1 MECYKYV
8 GETNIYFSIS
18 SAMTQFAELTFVQV
32 LSLPAAEVAART
44 RASSPYPECSA
55 DCGQIG
61 VTTSPPHHLP
71 PRLASPT
78 GAHNFHFIQFSL
90 RLNTVL
96 MSVLKSKRKG
106 RREMAHS
113 RNSNPY

>member
-1 MECYKYV
+1 
-8 GETNIYFSIS
+8 
-18 SAMTQFAELTFVQV
+18 MTQFAELTFVQV

-71 PRLASPT
+71 PRRPGLT
-78 GAHNFHFIQFSL
+78 TFISFNSLSDSILFSC
-90 RLNTVL
+90 R
-96 MSVLKSKRKG
+96 S
-106 RREMAHS
+106 
-113 RNSNPY
+113 

>member
-1 MECYKYV
+1 
-8 GETNIYFSIS
+8 
-18 SAMTQFAELTFVQV
+18 MTQFAELTFVQV

-71 PRLASPT
+71 PRLADRGSQLS
-78 GAHNFHFIQFSL
+78 FHSILSQTQYCSH
-90 RLNTVL
+90 VG
-96 MSVLKSKRKG
+96 LKKQAKGKKRNGTQQKF
-106 RREMAHS
+106 
-113 RNSNPY
+113 